1 MPPIRRLLLPVL
13 FAFLAAP
20 LSLGA
25 AEPMKSGDRFA
36 QLAQE
41 FLYGYLALS
50 PSSATSVGYHQHRD
64 PKTGAMVSLDEQLDD
79 LSPAGFERQRQ
90 FLLDFRRRLRR
101 DIRVTQLDAET
112 QADYELIRDTLELG
126 LLEIEQ
132 IESHKHKPQ
141 MYVETLGNAIF
152 APLVLEYAPRE
163 KRLEHILARLVQ
175 VPALV
180 ESAKQN
186 LTTTV
191 PAWLDTAIDEN
202 KGNIGLIQ
210 GEVKTLVPASGPLA
224 ERYQRVAPQAVAAL
238 EAFNQWMDTD
248 LRRRATADWRLGRRL
263 YALKLRYALGT
274 DLRPDNILRDAQIE
288 LDGTRREMLR
298 RALPLHEK
306 WFPDHSNHSELKM
319 EERENT
325 VVREVLDRIA
335 QEHVSRDQLMTEV
348 KRNVQE
354 IQSFLARA
362 NVLSLSGRENLQ
374 VIETPPFM
382 RGIYGVAGF
391 SAAPPLEPHLG
402 AFYWVTPIPE
412 NWTDKQAES
421 KLREYNNYMLRILT
435 IHEALPGHYIQFE
448 HAANIQPEWRRLLR
462 SVFGNGPYVEGWAQY
477 TQDMVLAAG
486 YLDGDPRLALTNYK
500 MLLRALA
507 NAIID
512 VRFHTGQMTDQ
523 EAMDLMLN
531 RTFQERAEAE
541 AKMRRAK
548 LSSAQLP
555 TYFIGWRE
563 WWRLRHDAER
573 RPGGGFSLAGFHDRA
588 LAAGAVNMRSLRRLV
603 LR

>member
-1 MPPIRRLLLPVL
+1 
-13 FAFLAAP
+13 
-20 LSLGA
+20 
-25 AEPMKSGDRFA
+25 MKSSDRFA

-41 FLYGYLALS
+41 FLYGTLVLS

-64 PKTGAMVSLDEQLDD
+64 PKTGAVVSLDEQLDD
-79 LSPAGFERQRQ
+79 LSPAGIERQRQ
-90 FLLDFRRRLRR
+90 FYLDFRRRLRR
-101 DIRVTQLDAET
+101 DIGVTQLDAET
-112 QADYELIRDTLELG
+112 QADYELIRDNIELS

-141 MYVETLGNAIF
+141 LYVETLGNAIF
-152 APLVLEYAPRE
+152 SPLVLEYAPPE
-163 KRLEHILARLVQ
+163 KRLEHILARLEQ
-175 VPALV
+175 VPAFL
-180 ESAKQN
+180 EAARQN
-186 LTTTV
+186 LTDTAPV
-191 PAWLDTAIDEN
+191 WLDTAIDEN

-210 GEVKTLVPASGPLA
+210 GAVKTLVPASGPLA
-224 ERYQRVAPQAVAAL
+224 ERYQRVSKQAVDAL
-238 EAFNQWMDTD
+238 EAFNKWMDTD
-248 LRRRATADWRLGRRL
+248 LRKRASGDWRLGRRL

-288 LDGTRREMLR
+288 LDRARREMLR
-298 RALPLHEK
+298 RALPLHQK
-306 WFPDHSNHSELKM
+306 WFPDHTNHSELKM

-325 VVREVLDRIA
+325 VIREVLDRIA
-335 QEHVSRDQLMTEV
+335 AEHVTRDQLMPEV
-348 KRNVQE
+348 KRDVQE
-354 IQSFLARA
+354 LQSFLARA

-391 SAAPPLEPHLG
+391 SSAPPLEPNLG

-412 NWTDKQAES
+412 TWTDQQAES

-448 HAANIQPEWRRLLR
+448 HAANLQPEWRRLLR
-462 SVFGNGPYVEGWAQY
+462 SVFGNGPYIEGWAQY

-486 YLDGDPRLALTNYK
+486 YLDGDARLALTNYK

-507 NAIID
+507 NTIID
-512 VRFHTGQMTDQ
+512 VRFQTGQMTDQ
-523 EAMDLMLN
+523 EALDLMLN

-541 AKMRRAK
+541 AKLRRAK

-555 TYFIGWRE
+555 TYFVGWRE
-563 WWRLRHDAER
+563 WWRLRHDSER
-573 RPGGGFSLAGFHDRA
+573 RPGSGFSLAGFHDRA
-588 LAAGAVNMRSLRRLV
+588 LAAGAVNMRSLRRLL

>member
-1 MPPIRRLLLPVL
+1 MKASPSDALAVL
-13 FAFLAAP
+13 A
-20 LSLGA
+20 
-25 AEPMKSGDRFA
+25 K
-36 QLAQE
+36 E
-41 FLYGYLALS
+41 FLYGSLALS

-64 PKTGAMVSLDEQLDD
+64 PKTGAVISLDEQLDD
-79 LSPAGFERQRQ
+79 LSPAGIERQRQ
-90 FLLDFRRRLRR
+90 FYRDFRRRLRR
-101 DIRVTQLDAET
+101 YIRVSQLDAEAR
-112 QADYELIRDTLELG
+112 ADYELIRDNLELS

-141 MYVETLGNAIF
+141 FYVETLGNAIF
-152 APLVLEYAPRE
+152 APLVLEYAPPE
-163 KRLEHILARLVQ
+163 KRLEHILARLEQ
-175 VPALV
+175 VPAFLQG
-180 ESAKQN
+180 AKEN
-186 LTTTV
+186 LTTTA
-191 PAWLDTAIDEN
+191 PIWLDTAIEEN

-210 GEVKTLVPASGPLA
+210 GAVKTLVPESGPLA
-224 ERYQRVAPQAVAAL
+224 ERYRRVAPQAIAAL
-238 EAFNQWMDTD
+238 EAFNTWMDAE
-248 LRRRATADWRLGRRL
+248 LRRRATADWRLGPRL

-274 DLRPDNILRDAQIE
+274 DLSPEAILRDAQRE
-288 LDGTRREMLR
+288 LTRTRREMLR
-298 RALPLHEK
+298 RATPLHDQ
-306 WFPDHSNHSELKM
+306 WFPAHDHKALAGAQ
-319 EERENT
+319 EED
-325 VVREVLDRIA
+325 VIVREVLDRIA
-335 QEHVSRDQLMTEV
+335 EEHVTRDQLMAEV

-362 NVLSLSGRENLQ
+362 HVISLSGRENLQ
-374 VIETPPFM
+374 VIETPPFL

-391 SAAPPLEPHLG
+391 SSAPPLEPHLG

-412 NWTDKQAES
+412 SWTDPQAES

-477 TQDMVLAAG
+477 AQDMVLAAG

-512 VRFHTGQMTDQ
+512 VGFHTGRMTDE

-541 AKMRRAK
+541 AKLRRAK

-555 TYFIGWRE
+555 TYFVGWRE
-563 WWRLRHDAER
+563 WWRLRHDLER
-573 RPGGGFSLAGFHDRA
+573 QPGKGFTLSGFHDRA
-588 LAAGAVNMRSLRRLV
+588 LAAGGVNLRSLRRLL